1 MELEK
6 EKDSVLLLGVF
17 ETDTARKGDDLLF
30 DRSMKELDALVSAC
44 EMEPVGMVTQQLPL
58 MNKAFYIGT
67 GKLDDTRERVAELSA
82 SLIVVNDTL
91 TPTQL
96 RNLQKELKTP
106 VMDRTALILEIF
118 RKRARSREARLQV
131 ELAQLQYMKPRLR
144 DLWETQNRQG
154 GASGSMSSKGE
165 GETQLELDRRQ
176 IDHRLAELRKDLKL
190 VERERETQRKRRQK
204 SRLPLVSLVGYT
216 NAGKSAFMNAMLR
229 EFGAEETEQNPG
241 TSVSGK
247 AVFEKNMLFATL
259 DTSVRKIRT
268 ENHQD
273 FMLSDTVGF
282 VGKLPTALVEAFKST
297 LEEVT
302 EADLLLHV
310 VDYSDRDY
318 RSHMEV
324 TEKMISELGAGHI
337 PVITVYNKADAC
349 YPAVEYPRTGPEITD
364 ASGKR
369 IRSIYTCAKEESSV
383 RLLLNLICEE
393 IYGDR
398 QEVTFLIPFDQG
410 ALASRLQENASV
422 TRLEY
427 KENGTLLTAKCHAA
441 DIEKYRAYVIDTP

>member
-1 MELEK
+1 MIEEK
-6 EKDSVLLLGVF
+6 ERVLLLGVF
-17 ETDTARKGDDLLF
+17 ETDKASRGDDLLF
-30 DRSMKELDALVSAC
+30 DRSMTELDALVLAC

-58 MNKAFYIGT
+58 ENKAYYIGT
-67 GKLDDTRERVAELSA
+67 GKLDDTKERIRELNATL
-82 SLIVVNDTL
+82 VVTNDTL

-96 RNLQKELKTP
+96 RNLQKEFGTP

-118 RKRARSREARLQV
+118 RKRARSREAKLQV
-131 ELAQLQYMKPRLR
+131 ELAQLQYMKPRLK

-216 NAGKSAFMNAMLR
+216 NAGKSALMNAMLS
-229 EFGAEETEQNPG
+229 EFGAEEEPE
-241 TSVSGK
+241 GK

-259 DTSVRKIRT
+259 DTSIRKIVTDDHR
-268 ENHQD
+268 D

-324 TEKMISELGAGHI
+324 TNRMIAELGAGHI

-349 YPAVEYPRTGPEITD
+349 YPPVSYPRVGPEQRD
-364 ASGKR
+364 ATGKTVK
-369 IRSIYTCAKEESSV
+369 SIYTCAKQETSV
-383 RLLLNLICEE
+383 RMLRDLICEE
-393 IYGDR
+393 VYGSYR
-398 QEVTFLIPFDQG
+398 EATFLIPFDRG
-410 ALASRLQENASV
+410 GITSYLQTNSSV
-422 TRLEY
+422 LSVEY
-427 KENGTLLTAKCHAA
+427 REDGTLLRAKCHAA
-441 DIEKYRAYVIDTP
+441 DIEKFREYLTGR